1 MKSLNS
7 KGFNVILYLICFR
20 FIEEE
25 PIHEPELLV
34 IVGALGLLV
43 NVIGLC
49 LLYGKTNQK
58 QNATK
63 T

>member
-1 MKSLNS
+1 MKSLNL
-7 KGFNVILYLICFR
+7 KCYNVIIFLIYYR

-49 LLYGKTNQK
+49 LLYGKTNKK

>member
-7 KGFNVILYLICFR
+7 KCFNVTIFLIYYR

-49 LLYGKTNQK
+49 LLYGKTK
-58 QNATK
+58 K
-63 T
+63 